1 MGRFDLALTQYIR
14 LQISFSDAKNKIF
27 KEIRLSSR
35 WPSAK
40 KFERRAR
47 EPARLVPAP
56 GKHQSDSRI
65 GYMPKL
71 TAGISRQSRRA
82 ISLIF
87 CDRCLIQLQSC
98 PISRDS
104 FVV

>member
-14 LQISFSDAKNKIF
+14 LQISFSDEKNKIF

-40 KFERRAR
+40 KLERRAR

-104 FVV
+104 IVV